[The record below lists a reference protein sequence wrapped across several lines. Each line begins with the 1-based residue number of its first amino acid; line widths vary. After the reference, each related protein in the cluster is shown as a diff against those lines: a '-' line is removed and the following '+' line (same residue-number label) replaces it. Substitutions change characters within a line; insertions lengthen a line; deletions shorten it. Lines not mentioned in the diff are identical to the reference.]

1 MPERWVTQLSKIDH
15 VEPSHDLMERAERG
29 PSLPE
34 SAPSRSRRAGIAVFA
49 LLLSVAAPWAA
60 FVGLRGSDQGP
71 ADSPETFTA
80 VWPETSLADAQ
91 KVQAQVDAGDPDVQ
105 WRTDAAAVA
114 LRFAEETLGWPD
126 PVAGVIATD
135 DPDAVEVSLHG
146 PDASCEGAECSC
158 QGTECGRQTIVN
170 LTLQRLVRSGDGGI
184 WSVTG
189 VSGGEKAS
197 PAGVQT

>member
-1 MPERWVTQLSKIDH
+1 MPERWLTQLRKIDH

-34 SAPSRSRRAGIAVFA
+34 PAPSRSRRAGIAVFA
-49 LLLSVAAPWAA
+49 LLLSVAAAWGA
-60 FVGLRGSDQGP
+60 FAGLRGSERGP
-71 ADSPETFTA
+71 AGGPENFTA

-91 KVQAQVDAGDPDVQ
+91 KAQAQVDAGDPDVQ

-126 PVAGVIATD
+126 PVAGVTATD
-135 DPDAVEVSLHG
+135 DPNTVKVSLHG
-146 PDASCEGAECSC
+146 PDASCQGAECSC
-158 QGTECGRQTIVN
+158 QGAECSRQTIVN
-170 LTLQRLVRSGDGGI
+170 VTLQRLVRSGDGGI
-184 WSVTG
+184 WSVTS

-197 PAGVQT
+197 PAGVET

>member
-1 MPERWVTQLSKIDH
+1 MPESWVTQLSKIDH

-34 SAPSRSRRAGIAVFA
+34 PAPSPSRSAGIAVFA
-49 LLLSVAAPWAA
+49 LVLSVAAAWGA
-60 FVGLRGSDQGP
+60 FVGLRGSEQGP
-71 ADSPETFTA
+71 AGGPETFTA

-126 PVAGVIATD
+126 PVAGVTATD
-135 DPDAVEVSLHG
+135 DPDSVKVSLHG
-146 PDASCEGAECSC
+146 PDASCQGAECS
-158 QGTECGRQTIVN
+158 GTLPPQTIVN
-170 LTLQRLVRSGDGGI
+170 LTLRRLVRSGDGGI

-197 PAGVQT
+197 PAGVET